1 MQKGALKQNDT
12 DGVISPNTFTSAAP
26 QTYSIICIS
35 SESCLWSNVGFARL
49 LCFGTLRS
57 ALSAKVALGE
67 LLRLCPSSAGLS
79 TSVEKAK
86 TDCHD
91 KARDWSLF
99 GEVFRVPKDLCRLG
113 RGAGPVR
120 LTACIVPRIRPS
132 EYQGLHEIENSR
144 ILWLSESDKALLVR
158 LPCSFC

>member
-1 MQKGALKQNDT
+1 MCSLITPCNRTLWYGQYTGGLSTPQH
-12 DGVISPNTFTSAAP
+12 GVRSPNTFTSAAP
-26 QTYSIICIS
+26 RTYSILCIN

-57 ALSAKVALGE
+57 ALSANVALGE
-67 LLRLCPSSAGLS
+67 LLRLCPGSAGLS

-99 GEVFRVPKDLCRLG
+99 EGFQVPKDLCRLE
-113 RGAGPVR
+113 RVVDPVW
-120 LTACIVPRIRPS
+120 LKACIAPRIRPS
-132 EYQGLHEIENSR
+132 EH
-144 ILWLSESDKALLVR
+144 
-158 LPCSFC
+158 

>member
-1 MQKGALKQNDT
+1 MTLCNRTLWYGQYTRGLRTPQY
-12 DGVISPNTFTSAAP
+12 GVKSPNTFTSAAP

-35 SESCLWSNVGFARL
+35 SESCLWSNDGFARL
-49 LCFGTLRS
+49 LCFGTLCS

-67 LLRLCPSSAGLS
+67 LLRLYPGSAGLS

-99 GEVFRVPKDLCRLG
+99 ERIQVPKDLCRSE
-113 RGAGPVR
+113 RGVGPVR
-120 LTACIVPRIRPS
+120 LKACIAPQIRPS
-132 EYQGLHEIENSR
+132 EY
-144 ILWLSESDKALLVR
+144 
-158 LPCSFC
+158 